1 MFFVLFFAILKES
14 AANTKSSLTRLNQPA
29 WLDLRT
35 NNSAYGEVRV
45 GQVMITVPDI
55 DKVITD
61 VDKVITIECWLSTV
75 RRTGVVQIK
84 VSSECTRPIK
94 LNELATKNLL
104 KLFW

>member
-1 MFFVLFFAILKES
+1 
-14 AANTKSSLTRLNQPA
+14 
-29 WLDLRT
+29 
-35 NNSAYGEVRV
+35 
-45 GQVMITVPDI
+45 MITVPDI